1 MVYIAL
7 YNGGM
12 VSQAQKRATAKYNKS
27 AYFESKVRFPKDLET
42 EIRTAAGE
50 SLNGYIVR
58 AVLEKMERDK
68 AGETQTDHPEKPQQ
82 ISATY
87 QQETKAEPAKEK
99 RLAEYRQ
106 TMERLNYSADYIEK
120 ELNKFAETI

>member
-1 MVYIAL
+1 MIKK
-7 YNGGM
+7 
-12 VSQAQKRATAKYNKS
+12 SQLKATKKYQDK
-27 AYFESKVRFPKDLET
+27 AYFSTLVRFPKDLEM

-68 AGETQTDHPEKPQQ
+68 AGETQTDHPEKLQQ
-82 ISATY
+82 ISATDK
-87 QQETKAEPAKEK
+87 QETTAEPAEPKETAEQAKEK

-120 ELNKFAETI
+120 ELKKFAETI

>member
-1 MVYIAL
+1 MIKK
-7 YNGGM
+7 
-12 VSQAQKRATAKYNKS
+12 SQLKATKKYQDK
-27 AYFESKVRFPKDLET
+27 AYFSTLVRFPKGLEA

-68 AGETQTDHPEKPQQ
+68 ADGTQTDHPEKPQQ
-82 ISATY
+82 ISATD
-87 QQETKAEPAKEK
+87 QQETTAEPAEPAKEK

-106 TMERLNYSADYIEK
+106 TMERLNYSAEYIEREIK
-120 ELNKFAETI
+120 KFAETI